1 MKASVPVDLEKKE
14 AFLWACYVIR
24 MTYSSIRGHNVSWDI
39 KSFLQNLQ
47 HAFMTEHQ
55 YWRLV
60 LESRKRCGPAM
71 EPPPSRRTSP
81 RKMLT
86 FADHYSAW
94 VAMYQPFLDHLFW
107 YLKSQSDNLTPASSC
122 ILYCVIL
129 TLPTFYR
136 DFLPSVDYRMMIAW
150 LCGGLCIFIPDIYLY
165 LSTVMTCIIW
175 WLHCCNHKLIYDID
189 YIHELDSMVVC
200 A

>member
-107 YLKSQSDNLTPASSC
+107 YLKSQSDSLTPASSC
-122 ILYCVIL
+122 ICIL
-129 TLPTFYR
+129 RYSYFTHVLSRLSTSSWLQN
-136 DFLPSVDYRMMIAW
+136 DDSLIMWWSVYIHPRHLSISKHCHDMYNLMIA
-150 LCGGLCIFIPDIYLY
+150 LL
-165 LSTVMTCIIW
+165 
-175 WLHCCNHKLIYDID
+175 
-189 YIHELDSMVVC
+189 
-200 A
+200 